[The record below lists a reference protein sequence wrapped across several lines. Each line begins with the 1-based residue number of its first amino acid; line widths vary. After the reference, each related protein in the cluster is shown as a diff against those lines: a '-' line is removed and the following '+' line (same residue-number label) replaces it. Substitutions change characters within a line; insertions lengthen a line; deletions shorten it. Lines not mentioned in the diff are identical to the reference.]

1 MTPTL
6 HMSVVKP
13 TGSKAT
19 TSGAMNSGVPY
30 NTVTGV
36 SGAAEKMETLG
47 QVSSWD
53 LPRTGVLLGP
63 SQGKCPA
70 APHPWVDEP
79 VSRWSCPLPGPIAGL
94 GDLLEHLWVLG
105 IHRAGGVRCPH
116 LRGRA
121 RNMKVSPEH
130 LQVTRM
136 CPDLM
141 PQG

>member
-53 LPRTGVLLGP
+53 LPRTSVLLGP
-63 SQGKCPA
+63 PQGKCPVHPIHGWMSPCPGGA
-70 APHPWVDEP
+70 APCQDPFQ
-79 VSRWSCPLPGPIAGL
+79 
-94 GDLLEHLWVLG
+94 VLV
-105 IHRAGGVRCPH
+105 I
-116 LRGRA
+116 
-121 RNMKVSPEH
+121 S
-130 LQVTRM
+130 
-136 CPDLM
+136 
-141 PQG
+141 